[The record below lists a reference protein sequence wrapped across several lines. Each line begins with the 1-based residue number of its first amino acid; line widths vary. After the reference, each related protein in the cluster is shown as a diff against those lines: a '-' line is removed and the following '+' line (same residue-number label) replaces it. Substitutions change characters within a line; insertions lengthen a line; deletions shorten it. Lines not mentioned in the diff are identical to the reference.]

1 MHGAEFRLAIAFDL
15 FFHKVL
21 IRNIHCIHSICF
33 IFRLSEEKPF
43 FVVFILYKTC
53 FSLYYNENI
62 SKKLKNMENSK
73 RLVGQLVRSFV
84 ESTY

>member
-1 MHGAEFRLAIAFDL
+1 M
-15 FFHKVL
+15 
-21 IRNIHCIHSICF
+21 S
-33 IFRLSEEKPF
+33 
-43 FVVFILYKTC
+43 ILYKTC

-73 RLVGQLVRSFV
+73 RLVGKLVRSFV